1 MTTLKKKR
9 IQMLTRYSPNTLTK
23 PIQTALMV
31 IKSFSKGCY
40 RPSQKNLSTFFTHFL
55 HPS

>member
-1 MTTLKKKR
+1 
-9 IQMLTRYSPNTLTK
+9 MLTRYSPNTLTK

-40 RPSQKNLSTFFTHFL
+40 RVSHINISTFFTSYKINNPHRVA
-55 HPS
+55 SNE